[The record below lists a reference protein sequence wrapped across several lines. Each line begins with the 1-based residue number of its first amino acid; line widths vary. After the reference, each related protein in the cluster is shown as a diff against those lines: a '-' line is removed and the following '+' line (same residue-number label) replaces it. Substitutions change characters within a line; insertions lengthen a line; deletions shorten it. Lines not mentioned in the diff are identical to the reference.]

1 MSEEKLRQVFSEN
14 LRKQLQMHDKQPAD
28 LVRNLGIPF
37 STVSNWI
44 NGVKFPRMGKVE
56 LIANYLGIEKSDL
69 IEEHTADPEPAPY
82 YLDDEARELAEFLF
96 RNPEYKILFDASRK
110 VKKEDIQFVKDLM
123 DRMTNNG

>member
-1 MSEEKLRQVFSEN
+1 MDTVGKRIKHHREAAGFSQVEFASKIGVSKQTLYKYEN
-14 LRKQLQMHDKQPAD
+14 DIITNIPSDKIETAAA
-28 LVRNLGIPF
+28 VLG
-37 STVSNWI
+37 VSP
-44 NGVKFPRMGKVE
+44 GELMGW
-56 LIANYLGIEKSDL
+56 SDS
-69 IEEHTADPEPAPY
+69 EPAPY